1 MGCAIYYMTLSFNT
15 LIITILWYFVSVNKS
30 KMFLY
35 MYIGLCLVK
44 AGKITLYMALSLA
57 VPFVTLVN
65 FGV

>member
-1 MGCAIYYMTLSFNT
+1 
-15 LIITILWYFVSVNKS
+15 
-30 KMFLY
+30 MFLY

-44 AGKITLYMALSLA
+44 AGKITLYMALSLD

>member
-1 MGCAIYYMTLSFNT
+1 
-15 LIITILWYFVSVNKS
+15 
-30 KMFLY
+30 

-44 AGKITLYMALSLA
+44 AGKITLSMALSLA